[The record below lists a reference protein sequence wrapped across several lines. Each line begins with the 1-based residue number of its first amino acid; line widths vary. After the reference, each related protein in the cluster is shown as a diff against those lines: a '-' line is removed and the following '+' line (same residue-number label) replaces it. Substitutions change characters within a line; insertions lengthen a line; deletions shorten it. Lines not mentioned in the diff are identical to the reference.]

1 MNKCFIRTMDTLSQ
15 SSKLGTYIQDLGLE
29 LPKVIETL
37 VETES
42 NESLNTQNDSET
54 SSKRHLD
61 DIEENSNKNKKL
73 KTKHVATN
81 RKNNIPYTKA
91 PTQKIRTITKPRTPI
106 NRKRITNFEH
116 RASFGPVS
124 LIQPEIRVESF
135 LDQELNHEYSDSGMD
150 HENNNLLCFFYFVNK
165 IYYVGFSFI
174 PYS

>member
-1 MNKCFIRTMDTLSQ
+1 MDTLSQ

-81 RKNNIPYTKA
+81 RKNNIQYTKA
-91 PTQKIRTITKPRTPI
+91 PTQEIRTITKPRTPI

-124 LIQPEIRVESF
+124 LTQPEIRLESF

-150 HENNNLLCFFYFVNK
+150 HENNNL
-165 IYYVGFSFI
+165 YYVFFI
-174 PYS
+174 SLIKFITWDFLLFPIRKKTVFV